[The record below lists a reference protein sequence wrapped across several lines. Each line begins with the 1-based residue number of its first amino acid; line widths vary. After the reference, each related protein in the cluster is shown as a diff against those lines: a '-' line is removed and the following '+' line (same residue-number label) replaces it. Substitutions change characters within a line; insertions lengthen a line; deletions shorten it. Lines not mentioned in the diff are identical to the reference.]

1 LKEQFISEIQNN
13 SGIIF
18 KICRMYCDTKE
29 NQDDLFQDIILQAW
43 HSYSSYKGLS
53 KFSTWLYRIALNTAV
68 TQLKKRNK
76 QGIVAE
82 LNNEALNI
90 PTHDTTETNERMQM
104 LNMAIQKLSDVEKA
118 IIILYMDEYSY
129 KEMSE
134 IIGIS
139 ESNIGFKLNIIK
151 SKLKEIVKTL

>member
-1 LKEQFISEIQNN
+1 
-13 SGIIF
+13 
-18 KICRMYCDTKE
+18 MYCDTKE

>member
-1 LKEQFISEIQNN
+1 MKEQFISEIQNN